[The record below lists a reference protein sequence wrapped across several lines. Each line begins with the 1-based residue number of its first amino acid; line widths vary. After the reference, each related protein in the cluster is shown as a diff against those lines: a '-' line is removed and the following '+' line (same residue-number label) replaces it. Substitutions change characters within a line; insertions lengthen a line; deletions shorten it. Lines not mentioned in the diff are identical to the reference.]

1 MEVVGDI
8 QTGMPHQGHP
18 DQQNRVLGSAHTKE
32 QSTGRSASAPQMSTR
47 FLGTRLAKPLT
58 AESSEAAHNHWDP
71 EGVSWHGDTS
81 PSIPLPPA
89 TLPSGQ
95 PSKLSALSANLFLEL
110 VLWK

>member
-18 DQQNRVLGSAHTKE
+18 DQQNRVLGPVHTKE

-71 EGVSWHGDTS
+71 EVCPGMETPPPPFPS
-81 PSIPLPPA
+81 PPPHFA
-89 TLPSGQ
+89 KWST
-95 PSKLSALSANLFLEL
+95 K
-110 VLWK
+110 